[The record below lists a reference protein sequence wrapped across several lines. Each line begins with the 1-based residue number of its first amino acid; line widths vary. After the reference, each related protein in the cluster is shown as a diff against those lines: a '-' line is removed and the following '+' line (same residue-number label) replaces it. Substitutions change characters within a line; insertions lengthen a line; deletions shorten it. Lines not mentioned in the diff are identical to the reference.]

1 MLIYV
6 PSRSNKKAKR
16 AKGRVSVFLV
26 ATVRK
31 ASRRNLMISLPPSS
45 VTMQTS
51 LMPARPPPP
60 PPADSHVLR
69 TRASPSATTNA
80 VDYTDEELMGP
91 EGAMMGRD
99 DSKIVC
105 KFSPVSNGLQFDG
118 NYHSRV
124 RLNVPQRTS
133 LFKNIRHDTVFV
145 CCSTGSASEW
155 TRTGSWCRCG
165 GRSRSTFCG
174 FTKGEGSH
182 EIQGRNDS
190 QLCRTLPLPLHYVPM
205 HKPN

>member
-1 MLIYV
+1 
-6 PSRSNKKAKR
+6 
-16 AKGRVSVFLV
+16 
-26 ATVRK
+26 
-31 ASRRNLMISLPPSS
+31 
-45 VTMQTS
+45 MQTS

-133 LFKNIRHDTVFV
+133 LLSFKT
-145 CCSTGSASEW
+145 SGM
-155 TRTGSWCRCG
+155 TRLFLLQYRKCFRVDEDG
-165 GRSRSTFCG
+165 
-174 FTKGEGSH
+174 K
-182 EIQGRNDS
+182 
-190 QLCRTLPLPLHYVPM
+190 LVPM
-205 HKPN
+205 RRAQPVNILRVYKRGGKS